1 MDIMKPEI
9 LDLTDLTELDDYDSP
24 INLYINRVNK
34 SIEERAKE
42 LDKMVYS
49 AVLKCGVDIDEK
61 KLIAALNADKER
73 YREAYKRG
81 FNAAMEMMRNAIE
94 NRMTSQE

>member
-1 MDIMKPEI
+1 MKPEI
-9 LDLTDLTELDDYDSP
+9 LELTDLTELDDYDSP
-24 INLYINRVNK
+24 FNLYINKVNRE
-34 SIEERAKE
+34 IEERAKE

-81 FNAAMEMMRNAIE
+81 FNAAMDMMRNAIE
-94 NRMTSQE
+94 NRMMNQE